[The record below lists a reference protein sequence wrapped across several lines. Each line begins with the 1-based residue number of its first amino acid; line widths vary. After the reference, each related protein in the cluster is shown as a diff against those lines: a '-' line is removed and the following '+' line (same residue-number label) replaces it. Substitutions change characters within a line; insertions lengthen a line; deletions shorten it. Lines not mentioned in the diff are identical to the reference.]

1 MMDQAA
7 QFLRIVRSEVLE
19 SIYLLAKRD
28 CKIHLQAQGSR
39 GSRRNR
45 ILYLIK
51 PCPRINSG
59 FQFRRCFEKDQWTLL
74 KNKGE
79 RKMTAKNGNRLQ
91 HHLTAVKEGKRCFEN
106 AFESIARMILESE
119 IEKVVVNGRTTY
131 DFTIFRTGKKHI
143 IGIYDE
149 INSFVSFVKDAA
161 EGGSSK
167 EMAFVLVG
175 EPGNGKTFFVEFL
188 CSMYRSFLAN
198 EKNRK
203 YTFRFTN
210 MDRLGSYGKIST
222 IESQT
227 YEDPMILAMNLF
239 ENPDDNKTFLAKQIG
254 FSDKE
259 IEQLYD
265 NYRPLGACS
274 GYMWNDI
281 INLADGNID
290 EMLKHIE
297 IIPVPMTESLGTITG
312 KYPAKDKITSSAVD
326 LLGEE
331 SIQRLLHIT
340 DTNNPYRFDLRR
352 GALARVAGGGIHF
365 SDEVFKNKKDL
376 VQVYLGVIQN
386 RVIEIDGYKWPI
398 DTLIVATSNNSE
410 FNRFLSEKEEA
421 PIVDRCRI
429 CYVSHN
435 TNYKLQENL
444 TSYAI
449 GNEAKT
455 TLDRKDLHRD
465 PNLNYATSVAV
476 VLTRL
481 PRSEKLTAI
490 ETMKLSAGEVAGEKS
505 IKTLA
510 EVIDT
515 LNQDPDITKRFGQKG
530 LGQRNLGRAIQL
542 LIESSETNEGRC
554 MFAYDI
560 YKTLERVVLDYVTEV
575 NDRAKY
581 LEDLKTAKGMYRER
595 IMTEMFNAYMDEPFA
610 IRKDVMNYVNMII
623 GIDAENL
630 GPDKMW
636 KYKDP
641 QTGELKALKVDE
653 RYIKG
658 VEERLGLKT
667 EEQRETF
674 RTSIRKIYGQKISV
688 DPNYDFM
695 DNLELVKAVTD
706 VRLKSDIAGAG
717 SLIGALANRTN
728 EENQKLYDRMIDTM
742 LNKLNYCKTCAQKTI
757 EYFCTQED
765 EN

>member
-1 MMDQAA
+1 ME
-7 QFLRIVRSEVLE
+7 I
-19 SIYLLAKRD
+19 
-28 CKIHLQAQGSR
+28 
-39 GSRRNR
+39 
-45 ILYLIK
+45 
-51 PCPRINSG
+51 
-59 FQFRRCFEKDQWTLL
+59 
-74 KNKGE
+74 
-79 RKMTAKNGNRLQ
+79 
-91 HHLTAVKEGKRCFEN
+91 KEGRRSFEN
-106 AFESIARMILESE
+106 AFQGVARMILESQ
-119 IEKVVVNGRTTY
+119 IDKVVVNGKTTY
-131 DFTIFRTGKKHI
+131 DFSIFRTGKKHV
-143 IGIYDE
+143 IGMYDE
-149 INSFVSFVKDAA
+149 INSFVSFVKDAS

-175 EPGNGKTFFVEFL
+175 EPGNGKTYFVEYL
-188 CSMYRSFLAN
+188 CSKYREFLSN
-198 EKNRK
+198 DRNRK
-203 YTFRFTN
+203 YTYRFS
-210 MDRLGSYGKIST
+210 DIDKIGHYGSIRLV
-222 IESQT
+222 ESQT
-227 YEDPMILAMNLF
+227 YEDPMILAMNLL
-239 ENPDDNKTFLAKQIG
+239 ESVDAGKEYLMQQIG
-254 FSDKE
+254 FSENE
-259 IEQLYD
+259 IETLYE

-274 GYMWNDI
+274 GYIWQDILASNDG
-281 INLADGNID
+281 D
-290 EMLKHIE
+290 IE
-297 IIPVPMTESLGTITG
+297 KSLELVEIVPVPLTESLGTVTG

-365 SDEVFKNKKDL
+365 SDEIFKNKKDL

-386 RVIEIDGYKWPI
+386 RNIEIDGYKWPI
-398 DTLIVATSNNSE
+398 DTLIIATSNNSE
-410 FNRFLSEKEEA
+410 FHRFLAEKEEA

-435 TNYKLQENL
+435 TNYKLQKEL
-444 TSYAI
+444 TQYAI
-449 GNEAKT
+449 GSETRT
-455 TLDRKDLHRD
+455 TINREYLHQD
-465 PNLNYATSVAV
+465 PNLNYSASVAS

-481 PRSEKLTAI
+481 PRSEKLTPV
-490 ETMKLSAGEVAGEKS
+490 ETMKLAAGEVAGEKS

-515 LNQDPDITKRFGQKG
+515 LNQDPEIINRFGQKG
-530 LGQRNLGRAIQL
+530 MGQRNLGRSIQL
-542 LIESSETNEGRC
+542 LMESSETNEGQC

-560 YKTLERVVLDYVTEV
+560 FRAIERVVLDYVTEA

-581 LEDLKTAKGMYRER
+581 LEDLKIAKGLYRER
-595 IMTEMFNAYMDEPFA
+595 IMTEMFNAYMDEPLA

-630 GPDKMW
+630 GADKMW

-641 QTGELKALKVDE
+641 QTGELKALKIDE
-653 RYIKG
+653 RFINS

-688 DPNYDFM
+688 DPDYDFM

-728 EENQKLYDRMIDTM
+728 EENQKLYDRMVDTM
-742 LNKLNYCKTCAQKTI
+742 LSKLGYCKTCAQKTI

>member
-1 MMDQAA
+1 MTAQKNQTLRHHLAA
-7 QFLRIVRSEVLE
+7 VK
-19 SIYLLAKRD
+19 A
-28 CKIHLQAQGSR
+28 
-39 GSRRNR
+39 
-45 ILYLIK
+45 
-51 PCPRINSG
+51 
-59 FQFRRCFEKDQWTLL
+59 
-74 KNKGE
+74 GE
-79 RKMTAKNGNRLQ
+79 R
-91 HHLTAVKEGKRCFEN
+91 VFEN
-106 AFESIARMILESE
+106 AFQGIIRMILEPGF
-119 IEKVVVNGRTTY
+119 EKVTVNGKTTY
-131 DFTIFRTGKKHI
+131 DFNIFRTGRKHT
-143 IGIYDE
+143 IGMYDE

-188 CSMYRSFLAN
+188 CSKYRDFLTRD
-198 EKNRK
+198 KNRK
-203 YTFRFTN
+203 YSYRFLN
-210 MDRLGSYGKIST
+210 MDKLGTYGKIRE
-222 IESQT
+222 IDSQT

-239 ENPDDNKTFLAKQIG
+239 DSQDDNRRFIAEQG
-254 FSDKE
+254 FSEDE
-259 IEQLYD
+259 IDALYR
-265 NYRPLGACS
+265 NYRPMGACS

-281 INLADGNID
+281 RTHFDNDL
-290 EMLKHIE
+290 EKMLDNVAIV
-297 IIPVPMTESLGTITG
+297 PVPMSESLGTLTG

-331 SIQRLLHIT
+331 SIQRLLHLS

-365 SDEVFKNKKDL
+365 SDEIFKNKKDL

-386 RVIEIDGYKWPI
+386 RAIEIDGYKWPI
-398 DTLIVATSNNSE
+398 DSMIIATSNNSE

-435 TNYKLQENL
+435 TNYRMQEGL
-444 TSYAI
+444 TAYAL
-449 GNEAKT
+449 GGEAKT
-455 TLDRKDLHRD
+455 TLTRETLHQD
-465 PNLNYATSVAV
+465 PNLNYATSVGV

-481 PRSEKLTAI
+481 PRSEKLTPI
-490 ETMKLSAGEVAGEKS
+490 ETMKLAAGEVAGEKS
-505 IKTLA
+505 IKALA

-515 LNQDPDITKRFGQKG
+515 LGQEPDITKRFGQRG
-530 LGQRNLGRAIQL
+530 LGHRSLGRSIQIL
-542 LIESSETNEGRC
+542 KESSETNEGRC
-554 MFAYDI
+554 MVAYDVF
-560 YKTLERVVLDYVTEV
+560 KALERVVLDYVVETNE
-575 NDRAKY
+575 RAKY
-581 LEDLKTAKGMYRER
+581 LEDLKTAKKLYRER

-610 IRKDVMNYVNMII
+610 IKKDVQNYVNMII

-630 GPDKMW
+630 GPDRMW

-641 QTGELKALKVDE
+641 QSGELKALKIDE
-653 RYIKG
+653 RYVKS
-658 VEERLGLKT
+658 VEERIGLKT
-667 EEQRETF
+667 EEQRSSF

-688 DPNYDFM
+688 DPSYDFM

-728 EENQKLYDRMIDTM
+728 EENQKLYDRMIVTM
-742 LNKLNYCKTCAQKTI
+742 LGKLGYCRTCAQKTI

-765 EN
+765 ES

>member
-1 MMDQAA
+1 MATDTQP
-7 QFLRIVRSEVLE
+7 
-19 SIYLLAKRD
+19 
-28 CKIHLQAQGSR
+28 
-39 GSRRNR
+39 
-45 ILYLIK
+45 LI
-51 PCPRINSG
+51 
-59 FQFRRCFEKDQWTLL
+59 
-74 KNKGE
+74 
-79 RKMTAKNGNRLQ
+79 Q
-91 HHLTAVKEGKRCFEN
+91 HIRAVKTGQRRFEN
-106 AFESIARMILESE
+106 AFKGVSRMILEGG
-119 IEKVVVNGRTTY
+119 IEKTTVNGKTTY
-131 DFTIFRTGKKHI
+131 DFRIFRGGSKHV
-143 IGIYDE
+143 IGMYDE
-149 INSFVSFVKDAA
+149 INSFVSYVKDAA

-188 CSMYRSFLAN
+188 ASRYRSFLAR
-198 EKNRK
+198 EENRK
-203 YTFRFTN
+203 YTFKYRN
-210 MDRLGSYGKIST
+210 LDRVGAYGKIT
-222 IESQT
+222 TVESQT

-239 ENPDDNKTFLAKQIG
+239 ELTDANKEFLSREIG

-259 IEQLYD
+259 IEALYD
-265 NYRPLGACS
+265 DYRPLGACS
-274 GYMWNDI
+274 GYIWNDI
-281 INLADGNID
+281 RSYCAGDLDRMLAFV
-290 EMLKHIE
+290 E
-297 IIPVPMTESLGTITG
+297 ITPVPLTESLGTVTG

-365 SDEVFKNKKDL
+365 SDEIFKNKKDL

-386 RVIEIDGYKWPI
+386 RNIEIDGYKWPI

-410 FNRFLSEKEEA
+410 FHRFLSEKEEA
-421 PIVDRCRI
+421 PIVDRCRL

-435 TNYKLQENL
+435 TNYKLQKSLTAYTIGSETRTTLTKENL
-444 TSYAI
+444 
-449 GNEAKT
+449 
-455 TLDRKDLHRD
+455 HQD
-465 PNLNYATSVAV
+465 PNLNYAASIAA

-481 PRSEKLTAI
+481 PRSEKLTPV
-490 ETMKLSAGEVAGEKS
+490 ETMKLAAGEVAGEKS

-515 LNQDPDITKRFGQKG
+515 LNQDPDIINRFGQKG

-542 LIESSETNEGRC
+542 LIESSETNEGQC
-554 MFAYDI
+554 MFTYDVFRA
-560 YKTLERVVLDYVTEV
+560 LERIVLDYVTEA

-581 LEDLKTAKGMYRER
+581 LEDIKTAKSLYRER

-610 IRKDVMNYVNMII
+610 IRKDVMSYVNMII

-641 QTGELKALKVDE
+641 QSGDLKALKIDE
-653 RYIKG
+653 RYVNS

-667 EEQRETF
+667 EEQRESF
-674 RTSIRKIYGQKISV
+674 RTSVRKIYGQKISL

-728 EENQKLYDRMIDTM
+728 EENQKLYDRMINTM
-742 LNKLNYCKTCAQKTI
+742 LMKLGYCRTCAQKTI

-765 EN
+765 EQ

>member
-1 MMDQAA
+1 M
-7 QFLRIVRSEVLE
+7 
-19 SIYLLAKRD
+19 
-28 CKIHLQAQGSR
+28 
-39 GSRRNR
+39 
-45 ILYLIK
+45 
-51 PCPRINSG
+51 
-59 FQFRRCFEKDQWTLL
+59 
-74 KNKGE
+74 
-79 RKMTAKNGNRLQ
+79 AKNSSTLHQ
-91 HHLTAVKEGKRCFEN
+91 HMTAVKDGKRRFEN
-106 AFESIARMILESE
+106 AFEGVSRMILESE
-119 IEKVVVNGRTTY
+119 IEKVVVNGKTTY
-131 DFTIFRTGKKHI
+131 DFKIFRNGSKHV
-143 IGIYDE
+143 IGMYDE
-149 INSFVSFVKDAA
+149 INSFVSYVKDAA

-175 EPGNGKTFFVEFL
+175 EPGNGKTFLVEFL
-188 CSMYRSFLAN
+188 AGKYRSFLSR
-198 EKNRK
+198 EENRK
-203 YTFRFTN
+203 YTFRFLN
-210 MDRLGSYGKIST
+210 LDKVGNYGKIST

-227 YEDPMILAMNLF
+227 YEDPMILGMNLF
-239 ENPDDNKTFLAKQIG
+239 EDPDANRQYLAKQIG
-254 FSDKE
+254 FSDDD
-259 IEQLYD
+259 IEKLYE

-274 GYMWNDI
+274 GYIWNDI
-281 INLADGNID
+281 RNYCGGNID
-290 EMLKHIE
+290 EMLKLIE
-297 IIPVPMTESLGTITG
+297 IIPVPLTESLGTVTG

-365 SDEVFKNKKDL
+365 SDEIYKNKKDL

-386 RVIEIDGYKWPI
+386 RNIEIDGFKWPI

-410 FNRFLSEKEEA
+410 FHRFLSEKEEA

-435 TNYKLQENL
+435 TNYKLQKEL
-444 TSYAI
+444 TAYAI
-449 GNEAKT
+449 GSESRT
-455 TLDRKDLHRD
+455 TLTHENLHQD
-465 PNLNYATSVAV
+465 PNLNYAASVAS
-476 VLTRL
+476 VLSRL
-481 PRSEKLTAI
+481 PRSEKLTPV
-490 ETMKLSAGEVAGEKS
+490 ETMKLAAGEVAGEKS

-510 EVIDT
+510 EVIDS
-515 LNQDPDITKRFGQKG
+515 LNQDPEIINRFGQKG

-560 YKTLERVVLDYVTEV
+560 FKALERIVLDYVTEA

-581 LEDLKTAKGMYRER
+581 LEDLKTGKGLYRER
-595 IMTEMFNAYMDEPFA
+595 IMTEMFNAYMDEPYA

-641 QTGELKALKVDE
+641 QTGELKALKIDE
-653 RYIKG
+653 RFINS

-667 EEQRETF
+667 EEQRESF

-688 DPNYDFM
+688 NPDYDFM

-728 EENQKLYDRMIDTM
+728 EENQKLYDRMIETM
-742 LNKLNYCKTCAQKTI
+742 LNKLGYCRTCAQKTI

-765 EN
+765 EK

>member
-1 MMDQAA
+1 MANTNGNNTLQ
-7 QFLRIVRSEVLE
+7 QH
-19 SIYLLAKRD
+19 LLAVKS
-28 CKIHLQAQGSR
+28 G
-39 GSRRNR
+39 RRR
-45 ILYLIK
+45 
-51 PCPRINSG
+51 
-59 FQFRRCFEKDQWTLL
+59 
-74 KNKGE
+74 
-79 RKMTAKNGNRLQ
+79 
-91 HHLTAVKEGKRCFEN
+91 FEN
-106 AFESIARMILESE
+106 AFEGVARMILEDE
-119 IEKVVVNGRTTY
+119 IEKVVVNGKSGY
-131 DFTIFRTGKKHI
+131 DFKIFRRGPRHI
-143 IGIYDE
+143 IGMYDE
-149 INSFVSFVKDAA
+149 INSFVSYVKDAS

-167 EMAFVLVG
+167 EMAYVLVG
-175 EPGNGKTFFVEFL
+175 EPGNGKTFFVEYL
-188 CSMYRSFLAN
+188 SQRYREFLAL
-198 EKNRK
+198 EGNRK
-203 YTFRFTN
+203 YTFRFTGLE
-210 MDRLGSYGKIST
+210 RLGNYGRIKI

-227 YEDPMILAMNLF
+227 YEDPMILTMNLM
-239 ENPDDNKTFLAKQIG
+239 PDPDRNRAYLTSKIG
-254 FSDKE
+254 FSDADVE
-259 IEQLYD
+259 RFYE

-274 GYMWNDI
+274 GYIWNDI
-281 INLADGNID
+281 LNEVDGDLDKALASV
-290 EMLKHIE
+290 E
-297 IIPVPMTESLGTITG
+297 IVPVPLTESLGTVTG

-365 SDEVFKNKKDL
+365 SDEIYKNKKDL

-398 DTLIVATSNNSE
+398 DTLIIATSNNSE
-410 FNRFLSEKEEA
+410 FNRFLAEKEEA

-435 TNYKLQENL
+435 TNYRLQEEL
-444 TSYAI
+444 TRYAV
-449 GNEAKT
+449 GVETKT
-455 TLDRKDLHRD
+455 TYNKEELHQD
-465 PNLNYATSVAV
+465 PNLNYGASVAT

-481 PRSEKLTAI
+481 PRSEKLTPV
-490 ETMKLSAGEVAGEKS
+490 ETMKLAAGEVAGEKS

-515 LNQDPDITKRFGQKG
+515 LSQEPDITKRFGQKG
-530 LGQRNLGRAIQL
+530 LGQRNLGRAVQL
-542 LIESSETNEGRC
+542 VIESSETNEGRC
-554 MFAYDI
+554 MFAYDVFKALDRI
-560 YKTLERVVLDYVTEV
+560 VLDYVTEA

-581 LEDLKTAKGMYRER
+581 LEDIKIAKGLYRER
-595 IMTEMFNAYMDEPFA
+595 VMTEMFNAYMDEPYA

-641 QTGELKALKVDE
+641 QTGKLKALKIDE
-653 RYIKG
+653 RFVESI
-658 VEERLGLKT
+658 EERMGLKT
-667 EEQRETF
+667 REQRETF

-742 LNKLNYCKTCAQKTI
+742 IHKLGYCQTCAQKTI

-765 EN
+765 ES

>member
-1 MMDQAA
+1 MGGKMA
-7 QFLRIVRSEVLE
+7 
-19 SIYLLAKRD
+19 
-28 CKIHLQAQGSR
+28 
-39 GSRRNR
+39 
-45 ILYLIK
+45 
-51 PCPRINSG
+51 NSSNN
-59 FQFRRCFEKDQWTLL
+59 T
-74 KNKGE
+74 
-79 RKMTAKNGNRLQ
+79 LQ
-91 HHLTAVKEGKRCFEN
+91 HHLTAVKEGKRVFEN
-106 AFESIARMILESE
+106 AFQGVARMILQSE
-119 IEKVVVNGRTTY
+119 IEKVVVNGKTTY
-131 DFTIFRTGKKHI
+131 DFSIFRTGNKHI
-143 IGIYDE
+143 ISMYDE
-149 INSFVSFVKDAA
+149 INSFVSYVKDAA
-161 EGGSSK
+161 ENGSSK
-167 EMAFVLVG
+167 EMAYVLVG

-188 CSMYRSFLAN
+188 SAKYRSFLSE

-203 YTFRFTN
+203 YTFSFRN
-210 MDRLGSYGKIST
+210 IDKLGNYGRITT

-227 YEDPMILAMNLF
+227 YEDPVILAMSLF
-239 ENPDDNKTFLAKQIG
+239 ENPDENKSFLAEQIG
-254 FSDKE
+254 FSDNE
-259 IEQLYD
+259 IEKLYD
-265 NYRPLGACS
+265 SYRPLGACS
-274 GYMWNDI
+274 SYIWNDI
-281 INLADGNID
+281 RKFADGNID
-290 EMLKHIE
+290 KMLEFVE
-297 IIPVPMTESLGTITG
+297 IVPVPLIESMGTVTG

-331 SIQRLLHIT
+331 SIQRLLYIT

-352 GALARVAGGGIHF
+352 GALARVGGGGIHF
-365 SDEVFKNKKDL
+365 SDEIFKNKKDL

-398 DTLIVATSNNSE
+398 DTLIIATSNNSE
-410 FNRFLSEKEEA
+410 FHRFLAEKEEA

-435 TNYKLQENL
+435 TNYKLQKDL
-444 TSYAI
+444 TAYAI
-449 GNEAKT
+449 GSETRT
-455 TLDRKDLHRD
+455 TLTREYLHQD
-465 PNLNYATSVAV
+465 PNLNYAASVAA
-476 VLTRL
+476 VLSRL
-481 PRSEKLTAI
+481 PRSEKLTPV
-490 ETMKLSAGEVAGEKS
+490 ETMKLAAGEVAGEKS

-515 LNQDPDITKRFGQKG
+515 LNQDPEIINRFGQKG

-542 LIESSETNEGRC
+542 LIESSETNEGQC

-560 YKTLERVVLDYVTEV
+560 YKAIERIILDYVTDA
-575 NDRAKY
+575 NNRAKY
-581 LEDLKTAKGMYRER
+581 LEDLKTAKGLYRER

-641 QTGELKALKVDE
+641 QTGELKALKIDE
-653 RYIKG
+653 RYIKS

-667 EEQRETF
+667 EEQRQAF

-688 DPNYDFM
+688 EPDYDFM

-765 EN
+765 EK

>member
-1 MMDQAA
+1 MTGETM
-7 QFLRIVRSEVLE
+7 
-19 SIYLLAKRD
+19 AKKTQTQPKSQLHQH
-28 CKIHLQAQGSR
+28 CMAVKA
-39 GSRRNR
+39 
-45 ILYLIK
+45 
-51 PCPRINSG
+51 
-59 FQFRRCFEKDQWTLL
+59 
-74 KNKGE
+74 GE
-79 RKMTAKNGNRLQ
+79 R
-91 HHLTAVKEGKRCFEN
+91 VFEN
-106 AFESIARMILESE
+106 AFQSVTRMILESD
-119 IEKVVVNGRTTY
+119 IEKVVVNAKTTY
-131 DFTIFRTGKKHI
+131 DFNIFRNGSKHV
-143 IGIYDE
+143 IGMYDE
-149 INSFVSFVKDAA
+149 INSFVSYVKDAA
-161 EGGSSK
+161 ENGSSK

-188 CSMYRSFLAN
+188 CSAYRNFLAQPQ
-198 EKNRK
+198 NRK
-203 YTFRFTN
+203 YTFRFMGMN
-210 MDRLGSYGKIST
+210 EFGNYGRISS

-239 ENPDDNKTFLAKQIG
+239 DTQDENKAFLAKEFG
-254 FSDKE
+254 FEDQA
-259 IEQLYD
+259 IEKLYD

-274 GYMWNDI
+274 GYIWNNMRARTGDV
-281 INLADGNID
+281 LKK
-290 EMLKHIE
+290 MLENVE
-297 IIPVPMTESLGTITG
+297 ILPVPLTESLGTVTG

-331 SIQRLLHIT
+331 SIQRLMHIT

-365 SDEVFKNKKDL
+365 ADEIYKNKKDL

-386 RVIEIDGYKWPI
+386 RNIEIDGYKWPI
-398 DTLIVATSNNSE
+398 DTLIIATSNNSE

-435 TNYKLQENL
+435 TNYKLQGDL

-449 GNEAKT
+449 GNQART
-455 TLDRKDLHRD
+455 TLTYEALHQD
-465 PNLNYATSVAV
+465 PNLNYAASVAS

-481 PRSEKLTAI
+481 PRSEKLTPI
-490 ETMKLSAGEVAGEKS
+490 ETMKLAAGEVAGEKS

-515 LNQDPDITKRFGQKG
+515 LNQEPDITKRFGQKG
-530 LGQRNLGRAIQL
+530 LGQRNVGRAIQL

-560 YKTLERVVLDYVTEV
+560 YNAIERIILDYVTDA

-581 LEDLKTAKGMYRER
+581 LEDIKIGKGMYRER
-595 IMTEMFNAYMDEPFA
+595 IMTEMFNAYMDEPLA

-641 QTGELKALKVDE
+641 QSGELRALKIDE
-653 RYIKG
+653 RYVKS

-728 EENQKLYDRMIDTM
+728 EENQKLYDRMVDTM
-742 LNKLNYCKTCAQKTI
+742 LNKLGYCRTCAQKTI

>member
-1 MMDQAA
+1 MAHRPDSL
-7 QFLRIVRSEVLE
+7 QFHV
-19 SIYLLAKRD
+19 A
-28 CKIHLQAQGSR
+28 
-39 GSRRNR
+39 
-45 ILYLIK
+45 
-51 PCPRINSG
+51 
-59 FQFRRCFEKDQWTLL
+59 
-74 KNKGE
+74 
-79 RKMTAKNGNRLQ
+79 
-91 HHLTAVKEGKRCFEN
+91 AVKEGKRRFEN
-106 AFESIARMILESE
+106 AFQGVSRMILESE
-119 IEKVVVNGRTTY
+119 IEKVVVNGKTTY
-131 DFTIFRTGKKHI
+131 DFQIFRTGSKHV
-143 IGIYDE
+143 IGMYDE
-149 INSFVSFVKDAA
+149 INSFVSYVKDAA

-175 EPGNGKTFFVEFL
+175 EPGNGKTFLVEFL
-188 CSMYRSFLAN
+188 SDRYRQFLSRDD
-198 EKNRK
+198 NRK
-203 YTFRFTN
+203 YTFRFTGLEK
-210 MDRLGSYGKIST
+210 LGNYGKIHL

-227 YEDPMILAMNLF
+227 YEDPLILAMNLF
-239 ENPDDNKTFLAKQIG
+239 ENPDENRAYLAGQFG
-254 FSDKE
+254 FSDQE
-259 IEQLYD
+259 LETIYD

-274 GYMWNDI
+274 SYIWADI
-281 INLADGNID
+281 RKHCDGNL
-290 EMLKHIE
+290 EQMLETIE
-297 IIPVPMTESLGTITG
+297 ITAVPLSESLGTITG

-331 SIQRLLHIT
+331 SIQRLLHIS

-365 SDEVFKNKKDL
+365 SDEIYKNKKDL

-386 RVIEIDGYKWPI
+386 RSIEIDGYKWPI

-410 FNRFLSEKEEA
+410 FHRFLSEKEEA

-435 TNYKLQENL
+435 TNYKLQKEL
-444 TSYAI
+444 TNYAL
-449 GNEAKT
+449 GSEART
-455 TLDRKDLHRD
+455 TLTREVLHQD
-465 PNLNYATSVAV
+465 PNLNYAASTAV
-476 VLTRL
+476 VMTRL
-481 PRSEKLTAI
+481 ARSEKLTPV
-490 ETMKLSAGEVAGEKS
+490 ETMKLAAGEVAGEKS

-515 LNQDPDITKRFGQKG
+515 LNQDPEIINRFGQKG
-530 LGQRNLGRAIQL
+530 LGQRNLGRSIQL
-542 LIESSETNEGRC
+542 LIESSETNEGEC

-560 YKTLERVVLDYVTEV
+560 FKALDRIVLDYVTEA

-581 LEDLKTAKGMYRER
+581 LEDIKIAKGLYRER
-595 IMTEMFNAYMDEPFA
+595 IMTEMFNAYMDEPLA

-630 GPDKMW
+630 GADKMW

-641 QTGELKALKVDE
+641 QTGELKALKIDE
-653 RYIKG
+653 RFIG
-658 VEERLGLKT
+658 SVEERLGLKT
-667 EEQRETF
+667 EEQRESF

-688 DPNYDFM
+688 DPSYDFM

-742 LNKLNYCKTCAQKTI
+742 LNKLGYCRTCAQKTI

-765 EN
+765 EK

>member
-1 MMDQAA
+1 MAHRPDSL
-7 QFLRIVRSEVLE
+7 QFHV
-19 SIYLLAKRD
+19 A
-28 CKIHLQAQGSR
+28 
-39 GSRRNR
+39 
-45 ILYLIK
+45 
-51 PCPRINSG
+51 
-59 FQFRRCFEKDQWTLL
+59 
-74 KNKGE
+74 
-79 RKMTAKNGNRLQ
+79 
-91 HHLTAVKEGKRCFEN
+91 AVKEGKRRFEN
-106 AFESIARMILESE
+106 AFQGVSRMILESE
-119 IEKVVVNGRTTY
+119 IEKVVVNGKTTY
-131 DFTIFRTGKKHI
+131 DFQIFRTGSKHV
-143 IGIYDE
+143 IGMYDE
-149 INSFVSFVKDAA
+149 INSFVSYVKDAA

-175 EPGNGKTFFVEFL
+175 EPGNGKTFLVEFL
-188 CSMYRSFLAN
+188 SDRYRQFLSRDD
-198 EKNRK
+198 NRK
-203 YTFRFTN
+203 YTFRFTGLEK
-210 MDRLGSYGKIST
+210 LGNYGKIHL

-227 YEDPMILAMNLF
+227 YEDPLILAMNLF
-239 ENPDDNKTFLAKQIG
+239 ENPDENRAYLAGQFG
-254 FSDKE
+254 FSDQE
-259 IEQLYD
+259 LETIYD

-274 GYMWNDI
+274 SYIWADI
-281 INLADGNID
+281 RKHCDGNL
-290 EMLKHIE
+290 EQMLETIE
-297 IIPVPMTESLGTITG
+297 ITAVPLSESLGTITG

-331 SIQRLLHIT
+331 SIQRLLHIS

-365 SDEVFKNKKDL
+365 SDEIYKNKKDL

-386 RVIEIDGYKWPI
+386 RSIEIDGYKWPI

-410 FNRFLSEKEEA
+410 FHRFLSEKEEA

-435 TNYKLQENL
+435 TNYKLQKEL
-444 TSYAI
+444 TNYAL
-449 GNEAKT
+449 GSEART
-455 TLDRKDLHRD
+455 TLTREVLHQD
-465 PNLNYATSVAV
+465 PNLNYAASAAV
-476 VLTRL
+476 VMTRL
-481 PRSEKLTAI
+481 ARSEKLTPV
-490 ETMKLSAGEVAGEKS
+490 ETMKLAAGEVAGEKS

-515 LNQDPDITKRFGQKG
+515 LNQDPEIINRFGQKG
-530 LGQRNLGRAIQL
+530 LGQRNLGRSIQL
-542 LIESSETNEGRC
+542 LIESSETNEGEC

-560 YKTLERVVLDYVTEV
+560 FKALDRIVLDYVTEA

-581 LEDLKTAKGMYRER
+581 LEDIKIAKGLYRER
-595 IMTEMFNAYMDEPFA
+595 IMTEMFNAYMDEPLA

-630 GPDKMW
+630 GADKMW

-641 QTGELKALKVDE
+641 QTGELKALKIDE
-653 RYIKG
+653 RFIG
-658 VEERLGLKT
+658 SVEERLGLKT
-667 EEQRETF
+667 EEQRESF

-688 DPNYDFM
+688 DPSYDFM

-742 LNKLNYCKTCAQKTI
+742 LNKLGYCRTCAQKTI

-765 EN
+765 EK

>member
-1 MMDQAA
+1 MATGTH
-7 QFLRIVRSEVLE
+7 S
-19 SIYLLAKRD
+19 
-28 CKIHLQAQGSR
+28 
-39 GSRRNR
+39 
-45 ILYLIK
+45 LI
-51 PCPRINSG
+51 
-59 FQFRRCFEKDQWTLL
+59 
-74 KNKGE
+74 
-79 RKMTAKNGNRLQ
+79 Q
-91 HHLTAVKEGKRCFEN
+91 HIKAVKKGQRRFEN
-106 AFESIARMILESE
+106 AFQSVSRMIFEGG
-119 IEKVVVNGRTTY
+119 IEKITVNGRTTY
-131 DFTIFRTGKKHI
+131 DFKVFRSGPKHV
-143 IGIYDE
+143 IGMYE
-149 INSFVSFVKDAA
+149 EVNSFVSYVKDAA

-175 EPGNGKTFFVEFL
+175 EPGNGKTFFVDFL
-188 CSMYRSFLAN
+188 AGRYRSFLARD
-198 EKNRK
+198 ENRK
-203 YTFRFTN
+203 YSIRFNHLDQFGT
-210 MDRLGSYGKIST
+210 YGRIST

-239 ENPDDNKTFLAKQIG
+239 ELPDDNKTFLTRETG
-254 FSDKE
+254 FSDRE
-259 IEQLYD
+259 AEALFD
-265 NYRPLGACS
+265 AYRPLGACS
-274 GYMWNDI
+274 GYIWNDI
-281 INLADGNID
+281 RSHCGGDLERMLAFV
-290 EMLKHIE
+290 E
-297 IIPVPMTESLGTITG
+297 IIPVPLTESLGTITG

-365 SDEVFKNKKDL
+365 SDEIFKNKKDL

-386 RVIEIDGYKWPI
+386 RNIEIDGYKWPI

-410 FNRFLSEKEEA
+410 FHRFLSEKEEA
-421 PIVDRCRI
+421 PIVDRCRL

-435 TNYKLQENL
+435 TNYKLQKDL
-444 TSYAI
+444 TGYAI
-449 GNEAKT
+449 GSETRT
-455 TLDRKDLHRD
+455 TLTKERLHQD
-465 PNLNYATSVAV
+465 PNLNYAASVGV
-476 VLTRL
+476 VLSRL
-481 PRSEKLTAI
+481 PRSEKLTPV
-490 ETMKLSAGEVAGEKS
+490 ETMKLAAGEVAGEKS
-505 IKTLA
+505 LKTLA

-515 LNQDPDITKRFGQKG
+515 LNQDPEIINRFGQKG
-530 LGQRNLGRAIQL
+530 LGQRNLGRATQL
-542 LIESSETNEGRC
+542 LIESSETNEGQC
-554 MFAYDI
+554 MFAYDVF
-560 YKTLERVVLDYVTEV
+560 KALERIVLDYVTEA

-581 LEDLKTAKGMYRER
+581 LEDIKTAKGLYRER

-641 QTGELKALKVDE
+641 QTHELKALKIDE
-653 RYIKG
+653 RYVNS

-667 EEQRETF
+667 EEQRESF
-674 RTSIRKIYGQKISV
+674 RTSIRKIYGQKISL

-728 EENQKLYDRMIDTM
+728 EENQKLYDRMIGTM
-742 LNKLNYCKTCAQKTI
+742 LNKLGYCRTCAQKTI

-765 EN
+765 EK